1 MYFNYAFNALK
12 NGKKIKLPTWL
23 ASQSDI
29 LSDDWYEVE

>member
-1 MYFNYAFNALK
+1 MDFKNAFKALEE
-12 NGKKIKLPTWL
+12 GRKIKLPTWL